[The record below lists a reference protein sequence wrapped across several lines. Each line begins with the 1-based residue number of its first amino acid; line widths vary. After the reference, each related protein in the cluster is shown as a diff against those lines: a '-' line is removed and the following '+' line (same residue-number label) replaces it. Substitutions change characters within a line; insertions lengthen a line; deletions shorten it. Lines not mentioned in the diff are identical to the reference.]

1 MHYHFEQA
9 LKIKSIISKHFKIKT
24 MKLALMA
31 LVIEISLAR
40 MFVGS
45 WGWAVVIVV
54 LYCTLVYGFKSR
66 KVLLSKK
73 QNTSNIKPGST
84 MLQGTINGNTIS
96 KEQFCDICTQYEMM
110 Q

>member
-1 MHYHFEQA
+1 
-9 LKIKSIISKHFKIKT
+9 

-31 LVIEISLAR
+31 LAIEISLAR

-45 WGWAVVIVV
+45 WGWAVVTVV
-54 LYCTLVYGFKSR
+54 LYCTLVYVFMAR
-66 KVLLSKK
+66 RVLLSKK

-84 MLQGTINGNTIS
+84 MLQGSINGNTKS
-96 KEQFCDICTQYEMM
+96 KEQFWDICDQYEMM